1 MERNS
6 VNPTD
11 MELANSLSSPSS
23 TRSSTP
29 IMTNCER
36 LQIVN
41 SELRKFTILHAN
53 VSHAIEAAAPY
64 AQDDDSDLA
73 DMYSRQHYLDQ
84 RLQKAVSDLTSLP
97 RCNTPGCRIHNS
109 PVNSPT
115 KINVIDYPELTKNST
130 KRKESDDDGFISPT
144 AKQTFKIQRVEL
156 KNFDL
161 DTTNK
166 FDILNKNDVAGTSQS
181 ANNVNAHSPT
191 LGTTTEKTTEPNT
204 LPPPAASK
212 SQTVNSKPPQQMATL
227 APTRRKPATS
237 SINQVVTPSPILTS
251 FNVEDTSPQ
260 QLLLQSLQ
268 QTIQALTQITQQLA
282 ALNFNNPTPPP
293 KKQKTKLTKPQL
305 QALLE
310 AYLDND
316 DE

>member
-84 RLQKAVSDLTSLP
+84 RLQKA
-97 RCNTPGCRIHNS
+97 
-109 PVNSPT
+109 
-115 KINVIDYPELTKNST
+115 
-130 KRKESDDDGFISPT
+130 
-144 AKQTFKIQRVEL
+144 
-156 KNFDL
+156 
-161 DTTNK
+161 
-166 FDILNKNDVAGTSQS
+166 
-181 ANNVNAHSPT
+181 
-191 LGTTTEKTTEPNT
+191 
-204 LPPPAASK
+204 
-212 SQTVNSKPPQQMATL
+212 
-227 APTRRKPATS
+227 
-237 SINQVVTPSPILTS
+237 
-251 FNVEDTSPQ
+251 
-260 QLLLQSLQ
+260 
-268 QTIQALTQITQQLA
+268 
-282 ALNFNNPTPPP
+282 
-293 KKQKTKLTKPQL
+293 
-305 QALLE
+305 
-310 AYLDND
+310 
-316 DE
+316 